1 MADKTTFLKLVDLLN
16 KPAIKKTKIIFTN
29 SDGWKVKNFPIG
41 IASLAPLSVL
51 PTAKTNASKAI
62 PTKQ

>member
-1 MADKTTFLKLVDLLN
+1 MCIRDS
-16 KPAIKKTKIIFTN
+16 AIPIGKFFIFTN

>member
-51 PTAKTNASKAI
+51 PTAKC
-62 PTKQ
+62 Q